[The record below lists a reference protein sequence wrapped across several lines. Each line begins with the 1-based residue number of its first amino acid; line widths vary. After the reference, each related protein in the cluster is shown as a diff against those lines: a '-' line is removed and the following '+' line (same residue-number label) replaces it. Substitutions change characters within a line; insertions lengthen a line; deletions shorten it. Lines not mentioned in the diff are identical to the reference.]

1 MRIFCVEKN
10 EPLCQDV
17 ISKNPSVKQK
27 IFEVFYIQ
35 INFSSLQQSF
45 ILSTRPVCQ
54 TEKKISF
61 YNKQAKTSLGAVIIK
76 KVSRYIC
83 FCL

>member
-27 IFEVFYIQ
+27 IFEVFYTYS
-35 INFSSLQQSF
+35 N
-45 ILSTRPVCQ
+45 
-54 TEKKISF
+54 
-61 YNKQAKTSLGAVIIK
+61 
-76 KVSRYIC
+76 
-83 FCL
+83 

>member
-1 MRIFCVEKN
+1 MRIFLCWKEWT
-10 EPLCQDV
+10 LCQDV
-17 ISKNPSVKQK
+17 SISKNPSVKQK

-45 ILSTRPVCQ
+45 ILNTRPVCQ
-54 TEKKISF
+54 TEKKNSF

-76 KVSRYIC
+76 KVIT
-83 FCL
+83 